1 MCNPLGASEG
11 TAAAVGHDGAMSK
24 VALCHL
30 QLYTMEEGSV
40 QGTSVQSRTEN
51 DRSDQENGLLYEQK

>member
-1 MCNPLGASEG
+1 
-11 TAAAVGHDGAMSK
+11 MSFTT
-24 VALCHL
+24 
-30 QLYTMEEGSV
+30 LYAMEEGSV